1 MYIPPIMPDENRV
14 CYQCIFYHYDSFYDE
29 SWCSEKNGK
38 KYRPMLI
45 SGDGTC
51 EFFESWELKEKQKL
65 KQKMLF

>member
-1 MYIPPIMPDENRV
+1 MKIEHVINVYFIIMIRFMMNHGV
-14 CYQCIFYHYDSFYDE
+14 VK
-29 SWCSEKNGK
+29 KNGK
-38 KYRPMLI
+38 KYRPVLI